1 MGAVG
6 HNRQETHASLVVA
19 AVIAISALVL
29 LVGAMVLPA
38 SAAAAGRLSPP
49 ELVVHSVMTEL
60 VPGKSLDALL
70 TYTTNE
76 FASVRVELAF
86 LGATP
91 LNTRWTSRPTRRTPK
106 GACIV
111 LEGEDGAVRW
121 DGSAAHGNSAP
132 AGIYRLQVTAKNAAG
147 ATSAPQRF
155 LVTLIQ
161 PE

>member
-6 HNRQETHASLVVA
+6 HSRQETHASLVVT
-19 AVIAISALVL
+19 AVIAIAALVL
-29 LVGAMVLPA
+29 LMGAMVLPA
-38 SAAAAGRLSPP
+38 SAAAAGRLSSP

-70 TYTTNE
+70 TYTTSE
-76 FASVRVELAF
+76 LASVRVELTF

-91 LNTRWTSRPTRRTPK
+91 LNTRWTSRPTRAPK

-121 DGSAAHGNSAP
+121 DGSAACENSAP
-132 AGIYRLQVTAKNAAG
+132 AGIYRLQITAKNAAG